1 MEDAGSMNSAET
13 LAHQRTEIS
22 PDVDV
27 LLPVMFPAPW
37 LSATLSGIE
46 HQRNVHVHLVLVV
59 HGETAELTG
68 LLAQYSGDFTAVQV
82 PIEESFSHVLNTG
95 LAYCRTDF
103 VARCDS
109 DDIPSNDRF
118 FKQLNYL
125 LENQHVSAVSSD
137 ATLID
142 ENDQVLGTRTTPPT
156 PGAIRR
162 RMRWKTAIIHPSV
175 MFRKNIIEGL
185 GAYSLEAKSVEDY
198 DLWLRLLAV
207 SEIGHLSEPL
217 LEYRIHKNQ
226 VSQSRATNN
235 AGIRQI
241 KTSRLNL
248 AIASGESVFMAKI
261 RQAIWAMRQYPRVLI
276 RKDP

>member
-1 MEDAGSMNSAET
+1 MNSAEM
-13 LAHQRTEIS
+13 LAYQRTEVS

-37 LSATLSGIE
+37 LSATLSGIA
-46 HQRNVHVHLVLVV
+46 HQRNVNVHLVLVV
-59 HGETAELTG
+59 HGKTTEIIG
-68 LLAQYSGDFTAVQV
+68 PLAQYPGDFTVVQV
-82 PIEESFSHVLNTG
+82 PSEKSFSDVLNTG
-95 LAYCRTDF
+95 LAYCKTDF

-109 DDIPSNDRF
+109 DDIPSSDRC

-142 ENDQVLGTRTTPPT
+142 ENERVFGTRTTPPT

-162 RMRWKTAIIHPSV
+162 RMKWKTAIIHPSV
-175 MFRKNIIEGL
+175 MFRKDIIENL

-217 LEYRIHKNQ
+217 LKYRIHKNQ

-235 AGIRQI
+235 AGIRQV

-248 AIASGESVFMAKI
+248 AIASGESVLMAKI
-261 RQAIWAMRQYPRVLI
+261 RQAIWAMRQYPRVLT
-276 RKDP
+276 RKDTSDR